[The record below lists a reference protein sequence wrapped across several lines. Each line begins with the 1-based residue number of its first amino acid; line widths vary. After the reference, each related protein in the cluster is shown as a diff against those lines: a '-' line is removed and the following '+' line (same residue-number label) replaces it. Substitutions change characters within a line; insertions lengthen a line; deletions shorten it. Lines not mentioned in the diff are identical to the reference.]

1 MSLTKSEL
9 PTDWQGQPEDEDAEP
24 TRSDNEVC

>member
-9 PTDWQGQPEDEDAEP
+9 PTDWQGTEDEDAELE
-24 TRSDNEVC
+24 RSDNQIC